1 MRAACW
7 RQGSG
12 RGGGKGRSGGAT
24 GCVPRELWGRS
35 GAPAQPPSAKAA
47 LRRWVL
53 LFYLRCQAVGAF
65 FAPTLVLP
73 KAVSRQK
80 VLPSSSAPPTLLKPG
95 SESQGPSLGQAS
107 SQADGVHAP

>member
-1 MRAACW
+1 M
-7 RQGSG
+7 
-12 RGGGKGRSGGAT
+12 
-24 GCVPRELWGRS
+24 
-35 GAPAQPPSAKAA
+35 
-47 LRRWVL
+47 
-53 LFYLRCQAVGAF
+53 GAF